1 MLPVAGGTFTL
12 QSGGPNMSETTFH
25 MSKNLIT
32 RAQFSAVMGSDPS
45 DTTVSTS
52 MTDPVQNLN
61 WYQAIA
67 FCNKLS
73 LDDGLTPVY
82 SVSTV
87 SNWSN
92 LAFSSIP
99 TVDDT
104 NWDAAT
110 ITTSANGYR
119 LPTEMQYMWAAMG
132 GMSDSLTTDLNGG
145 VNILGYAKGYAGS
158 TEAST
163 GITNIDQYAWTSQN
177 TNRTTTNPVGSLKAN
192 ELGIYD
198 LSGNVFEWSWDWY
211 GTYPT
216 SATTDYTGAASGTYR
231 VLRGGD
237 WIDDASLC
245 TVAYR
250 LSYFPSDQGN
260 GIGFRVVRP

>member
-1 MLPVAGGTFTL
+1 MFL
-12 QSGGPNMSETTFH
+12 
-25 MSKNLIT
+25 
-32 RAQFSAVMGSDPS
+32 AVMGTDPS
-45 DTTVSTS
+45 NTGMSTG
-52 MTDPVQNLN
+52 TNDPVQMVN
-61 WYQAIA
+61 WYMAIA

-73 LDDGLTPVY
+73 LLDSLTPVY

-87 SNWSN
+87 SNWST
-92 LAFSSIP
+92 LSFSSIP
-99 TVDDT
+99 TADDT
-104 NWDAAT
+104 NWNAAT
-110 ITTSANGYR
+110 MNTSANGYR

-198 LSGNVFEWSWDWY
+198 LSGNVYEWSWDWY

-216 SATTDYTGAASGTYR
+216 SATTDYTGAASGTAR
-231 VLRGGD
+231 VKRGGS
-237 WIDDASLC
+237 WYGGASGC

-250 LSYFPSDQGN
+250 GSLNPSIQYN